1 MAPAEIPYFKLNNG
15 VLMPSVG
22 MGMFAL
28 QSSSSS
34 GLRVTSAHENMA

>member
-28 QSSSSS
+28 QSSSS